1 MAYTDREGRQRRL
14 IDHPFVSM
22 IVAILLFA
30 AASAMA
36 IVASSSLPALPNGL
50 KQAVQVIITV
60 AFGLAAYKLAIRHLG
75 AEPRDDLPLRQAL
88 PLTALGLLAGLLL
101 FSAVVGV
108 AALLGS
114 YRIVSCCSTTN
125 LLPELFVASIMPGFM
140 EELFFRGILFR
151 WIEEMGGSWIA
162 LIVTSILFGLAHAMN
177 PNARVFSSV
186 AIALEAGVLL
196 GGAYML
202 TRSLWLPMGLHAA
215 WNFTQGFLFGVPVSG
230 VTEKGLVG
238 AKLTGPEL
246 VTGGPFG
253 LEASLI
259 ALILATSA
267 GAAMVFLATR
277 KGRVVL
283 PPWTARRQLIAD

>member
-1 MAYTDREGRQRRL
+1 MAYTDRHGKRRRL
-14 IDHPFVSM
+14 IDHPAISM
-22 IVAILLFA
+22 VVAILLFA
-30 AASAMA
+30 AASALA
-36 IVASSSLPALPNGL
+36 IIASSSLPPLQNGVR
-50 KQAVQVIITV
+50 QAVQVVITV
-60 AFGLAAYKLAIRHLG
+60 AFGLAAYKLGIRHLG
-75 AEPRDDLPLRQAL
+75 EHPRDDLPLNRAL
-88 PLTALGLLAGLLL
+88 PLTVIGLLAGLAL

-177 PNARVFSSV
+177 PNATIFSSV

-202 TRSLWLPMGLHAA
+202 TQSLWLPMGLHAA

-230 VTEKGLVG
+230 VAEKGLVG
-238 AKLTGPEL
+238 AQLSGPEL
-246 VTGGPFG
+246 VTGGAFG
-253 LEASLI
+253 LEASVI
-259 ALILATSA
+259 ALSLATLA
-267 GAAMVFLATR
+267 GLAMVAAAVR
-277 KGRVVL
+277 RGVL
-283 PPWTARRQLIAD
+283 VPPPWSPSQKRIA